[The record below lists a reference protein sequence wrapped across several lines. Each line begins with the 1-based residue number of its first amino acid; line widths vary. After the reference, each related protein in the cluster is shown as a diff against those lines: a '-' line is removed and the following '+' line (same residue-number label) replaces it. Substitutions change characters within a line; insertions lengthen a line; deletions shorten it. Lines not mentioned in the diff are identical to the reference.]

1 MPHHKS
7 AKKRLKTSKERRLR
21 NRENRAAMRG
31 SIKAFRTLVAGGA
44 EDADRPG
51 ELSRIYSLLDV
62 QARKG
67 IIHPNKASR
76 LKSRLAALAQ
86 K

>member
-7 AKKRLKTSKERRLR
+7 AKKRVITNEKRRVR
-21 NRENRAAMRG
+21 NRTNRAQLRG
-31 SIKAFRTLVAGGA
+31 SLKSFRALATGADKAQAAAQLPSITSTV
-44 EDADRPG
+44 
-51 ELSRIYSLLDV
+51 DV

-67 IIHPNKASR
+67 IIPKRRASR
-76 LKSRLAALAQ
+76 LKSRLAALVQ

>member
-7 AKKRLKTSKERRLR
+7 AKKRVITNEKRRLR
-21 NRENRAAMRG
+21 NRTNKAQLRG
-31 SIKAFRTLVAGGA
+31 SVKAFRTLASGDKSQA
-44 EDADRPG
+44 TAQLPAIT
-51 ELSRIYSLLDV
+51 STIDV

-67 IIHPNKASR
+67 VIPKRRASR
-76 LKSRLAALAQ
+76 LKSRLAALVQ

>member
-7 AKKRLKTSKERRLR
+7 AKKRVITNEKSRLR
-21 NRENRAAMRG
+21 NRTNRAEMR
-31 SIKAFRTLVAGGA
+31 SSLKSFRALAATDKTQAGT
-44 EDADRPG
+44 
-51 ELSRIYSLLDV
+51 ELAKIYSTVDV

-67 IIHPNKASR
+67 IIPKSRASR
-76 LKSRLAALAQ
+76 LKSRLAALVQ

>member
-7 AKKRLKTSKERRLR
+7 AKKRVITNEKRRLR
-21 NRENRAAMRG
+21 NRTNRAQLRG
-31 SIKAFRTLVAGGA
+31 SLKSFRDLAASADKAQAAAQLPSITSTV
-44 EDADRPG
+44 
-51 ELSRIYSLLDV
+51 DV

-67 IIHPNKASR
+67 IIPKRRASR
-76 LKSRLAALAQ
+76 LKSRLAALVQ

>member
-7 AKKRLKTSKERRLR
+7 AKKRVITNEKRRLR
-21 NRENRAAMRG
+21 NRTNRAQLRG
-31 SIKAFRTLVAGGA
+31 SLKSFRALAAGDKTQA
-44 EDADRPG
+44 AAQLP
-51 ELSRIYSLLDV
+51 SITSTVDV

-67 IIHPNKASR
+67 IIPTRRASR
-76 LKSRLAALAQ
+76 LKSRLATLVQ